1 MSASLVRVRLYAAIA
16 ERVGAREVELPYCEG
31 ITVGEIRSALAE
43 RYPEARDLWE
53 VSAFAVDE
61 AYASDEE
68 PVPPGSLVAVIP
80 PVSGG

>member
-1 MSASLVRVRLYAAIA
+1 MSASSVRVRLFSAVA
-16 ERVGAREVELPYCEG
+16 ERVGAREVEVPYREG

-61 AYASDEE
+61 AYASDED
-68 PVPPGSLVAVIP
+68 PVSPGSLVAVIP